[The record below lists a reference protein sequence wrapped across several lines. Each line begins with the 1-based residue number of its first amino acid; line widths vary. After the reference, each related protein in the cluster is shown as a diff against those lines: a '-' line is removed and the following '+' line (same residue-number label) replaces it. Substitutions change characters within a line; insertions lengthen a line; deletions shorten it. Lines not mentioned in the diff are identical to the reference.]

1 MYELAVAIGKPNF
14 EKLGKSLY
22 PTVLQILGDG
32 AKQNRDDALRCAQ
45 AFADSMQLAATLSA
59 SAAALVGEKDSPALR
74 REVLAFL
81 NERLASA
88 AEATAEPSQEFS
100 SAGDGLQA
108 IIRPALACAIDKQG
122 DVRKLAET
130 TLSVVAKRVS
140 YASFEPHLERYA
152 PSQKSALENVLAK
165 FYGNNGPKASALA
178 KSARRMPAKTSVSQR
193 ITAPATRPPPPKAR
207 KEAQGLLLV
216 DSAQKAGRSKSKAFY
231 DAKLLGSVAGRQNLR
246 DCLKSGV
253 LADPAATAQMFSQ
266 DPSVLAQALAEFAA
280 LVSKFPAPAA
290 NSSDLLVLWCVTAVI
305 GDVENNAVYSNS
317 FTLLVNN
324 DFFFS
329 C

>member
-1 MYELAVAIGKPNF
+1 M
-14 EKLGKSLY
+14 
-22 PTVLQILGDG
+22 LQILGDG

-45 AFADSMQLAATLSA
+45 AFADNMQLAATLSA

-81 NERLASA
+81 NERLAT
-88 AEATAEPSQEFS
+88 AEAAAAGPSQEFS

-130 TLSVVAKRVS
+130 TLSVVAKRVP

-165 FYGNNGPKASALA
+165 FYGSIGPKASALA
-178 KSARRMPAKTSVSQR
+178 KSARRVPAKASVSQR
-193 ITAPATRPPPPKAR
+193 ITAPDTRPPSKAR
-207 KEAQGLLLV
+207 KEAQSLLLV

-246 DCLKSGV
+246 DCLRNGV
-253 LADPAATAQMFSQ
+253 LADPSATAQMFSQ

-305 GDVENNAVYSNS
+305 GDVEDNAVYANS

-324 DFFFS
+324 EFFFTH
-329 C
+329 